1 MGDLNVREAVD
12 TDSIKKFTHALL
24 EDIRALEVLINRGM
38 IESDITRVGAE
49 QELCMLDQYWRPA
62 PIVMDVLA
70 ELNDPLFTTE
80 LARFN
85 IEFNMDPLI
94 FTGDCLS
101 QMEKDLKRLLKKVE
115 KVVCKFNADIILCG
129 IVPSIRTIDIEIDNM
144 TPMQRYQALFSSLQ
158 RMRGGPFEYHIQGT
172 DELVFKQDFPSFEFC
187 NTSFQIHY
195 QVKPDDF
202 IDAYNFS
209 KLITAPVLAAATNS
223 PLLFGKRL
231 WKETRIALF
240 QQAIDTR
247 NLSHHLR
254 RGRGRVSF
262 SDQWIR
268 DSIMEIFQ
276 DDVSRFRLLLYTDK
290 YEDSLKMLNA
300 GKIPDLTALK
310 VFNGTIYRWNRACY
324 GIFEGVPHLRIENRV
339 LPAGPTVVDEVAN
352 AAFWFGLMHGLPD
365 EYRNLPDKIEFDHA
379 VDNFVNAARN
389 GLDTGFCWLGNKR
402 IPARELILKELL
414 PIAHEGLKKANINP
428 KDRSRFLDI
437 IEARVRLQ
445 KTGSRWILD
454 SFNSLKEQGY
464 GDETLV
470 AITAGIVSRQ
480 KRGKPVH
487 EWSLAKIEEAG
498 SWINKF
504 GRVEQMMSTDLFTV
518 QKDDLIDL
526 VINIMKWKKIH
537 HIPVEGKQGEL
548 LGLITSGRII
558 KYYASDCLEK
568 ENMKSAGDI
577 MITDP
582 VTVTPEMSTI
592 AAVSMMQKHRV
603 DCMPVV
609 KSGRLIGIVTEHDFL
624 KISARLLEEIFG
636 KVAQ

>member
-1 MGDLNVREAVD
+1 MGDLNVKEAVD
-12 TDSIKKFTHALL
+12 TADIKKFTHALL
-24 EDIRALEVLINRGM
+24 EDIRALEKLINHGM

-49 QELCMLDQYWRPA
+49 QELCMVDQYWRPA
-62 PIVMDVLA
+62 PIVMEVLK
-70 ELNDPLFTTE
+70 ELDDPLFTTE

-85 IEFNMDPLI
+85 IEFNMEPVI

-101 QMEKDLKRLLKKVE
+101 QMEKELIRLLKKVE
-115 KVVCKFNADIILCG
+115 KVVRKFHADIILCG
-129 IVPSIRTIDIEIDNM
+129 IVPSIRTIDVEIDNM
-144 TPMQRYQALFSSLQ
+144 TPMKRYQALFSSLQ

-172 DELVFKQDFPSFEFC
+172 DELIYKQDFPSLEFC

-262 SDQWIR
+262 SDQWVR
-268 DSIMEIFQ
+268 DSILEIFQ
-276 DDVSRFRLLLYTDK
+276 DDVSRFRLLLYTDRF
-290 YEDSLKMLNA
+290 ENSLEMLKS
-300 GKIPDLTALK
+300 GKIPSLTALK

-324 GIFEGVPHLRIENRV
+324 GIYKDIPHLRIENRV
-339 LPAGPTVVDEVAN
+339 LPSGPTVVDEVAN

-365 EYRNLPDKIEFDHA
+365 EYRNLPNKMDFDHA
-379 VDNFVNAARN
+379 VDNFVNAASI
-389 GLDTGFCWLGNKR
+389 GLDTHFRWLRSKR

-414 PIAHEGLKKANINP
+414 PIAHEGLKKANINAE
-428 KDRSRFLDI
+428 DRSRFLDI

-454 SFNSLKEQGY
+454 SFNSLKENGC
-464 GDETLV
+464 GDEILV

-487 EWSLAKIEEAG
+487 QWSLAKIEEAG

-504 GRVEQMMSTDLFTV
+504 GRVEQIMSTDLFTV
-518 QKDDLIDL
+518 QKNDLIDL
-526 VINIMKWKKIH
+526 VINIMKWKKIN
-537 HIPVEGKQGEL
+537 HIPVEGQQGEL
-548 LGLITSGRII
+548 LGLITSGLII
-558 KYYASDCLEK
+558 KNFASDCLEK
-568 ENMKSAGDI
+568 EDMKTAGDI
-577 MITDP
+577 MICDP
-582 VTVTPEMSTI
+582 VSVTPEMSTI
-592 AAVSMMQKHRV
+592 TAISLMQKHHV
-603 DCMPVV
+603 DCLPVV
-609 KSGRLIGIVTEHDFL
+609 KAGRMIGIVTEHDFM
-624 KISARLLEEIFG
+624 KISARLLEEVFG
-636 KVAQ
+636 K